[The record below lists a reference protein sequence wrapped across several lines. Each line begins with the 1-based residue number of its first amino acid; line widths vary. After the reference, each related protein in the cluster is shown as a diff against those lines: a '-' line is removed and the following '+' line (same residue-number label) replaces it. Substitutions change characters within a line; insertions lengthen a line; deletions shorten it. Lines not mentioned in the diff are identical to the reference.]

1 MYSISPP
8 VEAGNGPV
16 RPVGY
21 YAPTRPQGKRVYGWE
36 DVNIT
41 LLAGDL
47 GISFRHLLAV
57 LRGQRNC
64 TLSLLQKVAQALN
77 IALPELITRME
88 RSYRLNAES
97 PAAQLT
103 PAQRREQRRQRRNE
117 RLVFSSR
124 E

>member
-1 MYSISPP
+1 MYSIFPP
-8 VEAGNGPV
+8 VESGSGPV
-16 RPVGY
+16 KPVGY
-21 YAPTRPQGKRVYGWE
+21 YAPTRPQGKRVFGWE

-41 LLAGDL
+41 LLASDL
-47 GISFRHLLAV
+47 GVSFRHLLAV

-77 IALPELITRME
+77 ITLTELIQKME
-88 RSYRLNAES
+88 NSYRLNADA

-117 RLVFSSR
+117 RLVLSSR
-124 E
+124 G